1 MSPRFSGSA
10 HSQQLH
16 EMNLFRGFDIS
27 YSAPLN
33 RDESV
38 EASGSAH
45 RAISK
50 PLTVQQL
57 EAALLKETQ
66 MSSKMESWPV
76 SPSNESI
83 WTPLSGPSLWDSAVF
98 SKVCS
103 LGWHISVQFSYFF
116 FFSSTGRRNQERHG
130 TIVLTHLK

>member
-1 MSPRFSGSA
+1 MSPRFSSGSV

-27 YSAPLN
+27 YSTAIN
-33 RDESV
+33 RDESI
-38 EASGSAH
+38 EASGPAH

-66 MSSKMESWPV
+66 VSSKMESWPV
-76 SPSNESI
+76 SPGNESI
-83 WTPLSGPSLWDSAVF
+83 WTPLSGPSLWDSTVF
-98 SKVCS
+98 SKVCFS
-103 LGWHISVQFSYFF
+103 CDISFS
-116 FFSSTGRRNQERHG
+116 N
-130 TIVLTHLK
+130 L